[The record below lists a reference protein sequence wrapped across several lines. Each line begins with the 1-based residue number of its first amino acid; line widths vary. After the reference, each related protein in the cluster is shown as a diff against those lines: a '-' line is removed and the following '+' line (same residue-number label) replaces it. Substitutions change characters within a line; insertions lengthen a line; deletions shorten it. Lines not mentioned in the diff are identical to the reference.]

1 MGGTTVNPLPGGRSI
16 RLHRSLHSCL
26 RSSPGW
32 QLRSLALLRA
42 SAGRAPAAPPRKAL
56 LLACTAALNLLGLA
70 TAVPLNPPPSP
81 PSLPPALPPPPPP
94 LTPGYVSVVSENEL
108 RSLIEGAAADISISL
123 PPSAHFELSS
133 QISCASSIKVTVASS
148 GEGATLDGQ
157 GGTGLFHLE
166 GGCSLTLRRLN
177 LVNGRAVGGGVVSK
191 GDGSTSA
198 NGGVVHAN
206 GAGDVEIIGS
216 TVTGCSAA
224 SVRRVELA
232 TALQRQ
238 PPPCSA
244 AREWVER

>member
-1 MGGTTVNPLPGGRSI
+1 M
-16 RLHRSLHSCL
+16 
-26 RSSPGW
+26 
-32 QLRSLALLRA
+32 
-42 SAGRAPAAPPRKAL
+42 
-56 LLACTAALNLLGLA
+56 AALNLLGLA

-133 QISCASSIKVTVASS
+133 QISCASSIKVTIASS

-177 LVNGRAVGGGVVSK
+177 LVNGRADDGGVVE
-191 GDGSTSA
+191 A
-198 NGGVVHAN
+198 RE
-206 GAGDVEIIGS
+206 AGDVEIIDS
-216 TVTGCSAA
+216 TVRSCSATG
-224 SVRRVELA
+224 SWYPIGGWLHGVRRVELA
-232 TALQRQ
+232 TALQRRTATGREMKTAT
-238 PPPCSA
+238 A
-244 AREWVER
+244 ASPRSRLATAVGRCRLRVLQRCGLAHRLDCDGLLS